1 MSRWG
6 AGGAVVAGTPHRL
19 AAPWAALVNGTAA
32 HALDYDDV
40 LEISNAHV
48 SAVLVPALL
57 ALGEERG
64 ADGAACVDAFIVGV
78 EVMARLGKA
87 LNMTHYF
94 KGWHTTS
101 TLGAPAAAAACARLL
116 RLDAAKATAALSLAT
131 SFASGAKRQFGT
143 MTKPLHAGLAAKN
156 GIMAA
161 VLAESGVSAATDAYE
176 GERGFVALFAGVPCE
191 RLEAAVA
198 DFDGPPAIERHG
210 LWQKFYPCCASAH
223 RPLDALLALY
233 GDGGVTPQAVAE
245 IDALLPEIAVQ
256 NLPYDA
262 PADAMQARFSLHYL
276 LASALDRRAPRAR
289 RLQRPGARHGPRCA
303 RCCPGFACARTRRS
317 PAMRMWTRCRN
328 GRRSRC
334 GLLAAVSA
342 RGRSASQGA
351 TRAGR
356 SAATRSMPSSWTAH
370 RGPCRRQRTMRRSRR
385 STGSPGRAAWM
396 RSQARSERAMAK
408 ADPVATEAAERA
420 RAFTQGSTV
429 FDCLGLFYVLDEP
442 YATRCLE
449 AGVNVCNVT
458 FALEST
464 WDQTMSAVD
473 EGFAKIEASPVLALA
488 RNTVEIEA
496 AMAAGRLAVIP
507 GTQGSS
513 MIGKE
518 LARVGILARLG
529 FRFFGLAYTGATL
542 FADGCGEK
550 RDAGLSFLGEELIA
564 AVNETAMILD
574 LSHTGHRSRAEA
586 VPLARAPVCTH
597 SNAWHHVPNDRNT
610 KDETVRAI
618 CTKGGMMGACCLPL
632 SVSPADQP
640 STT

>member
-1 MSRWG
+1 MTSRPATDSAPGATLRLGHWVAEAPQAWSEEARRRASGAFVDTVACMLAGAADAAPRAAYDAVSRWG
-6 AGGAVVAGTPHRL
+6 VGGAVVAGTPNRL

-78 EVMARLGKA
+78 EVMARLGEA

-156 GIMAA
+156 GITAA
-161 VLAESGVSAATDAYE
+161 VLAESGVTAATDAYE

-210 LWQKFYPCCASAH
+210 LWQKYYPCCASAH

-276 LASALDRRAPRAR
+276 LASAL
-289 RLQRPGARHGPRCA
+289 
-303 RCCPGFACARTRRS
+303 
-317 PAMRMWTRCRN
+317 
-328 GRRSRC
+328 
-334 GLLAAVSA
+334 
-342 RGRSASQGA
+342 
-351 TRAGR
+351 
-356 SAATRSMPSSWTAH
+356 
-370 RGPCRRQRTMRRSRR
+370 
-385 STGSPGRAAWM
+385 
-396 RSQARSERAMAK
+396 
-408 ADPVATEAAERA
+408 
-420 RAFTQGSTV
+420 
-429 FDCLGLFYVLDEP
+429 LD
-442 YATRCLE
+442 
-449 AGVNVCNVT
+449 
-458 FALEST
+458 
-464 WDQTMSAVD
+464 
-473 EGFAKIEASPVLALA
+473 
-488 RNTVEIEA
+488 
-496 AMAAGRLAVIP
+496 GRLALDAFSGQALTRPAVRALLPKVRMRPDPAQP
-507 GTQGSS
+507 GDANVDEVPQRATVTVR
-513 MIGKE
+513 
-518 LARVGILARLG
+518 LAGGGERSRTIREPRGHPRRPLG
-529 FRFFGLAYTGATL
+529 
-542 FADGCGEK
+542 
-550 RDAGLSFLGEELIA
+550 RDALHAKF
-564 AVNETAMILD
+564 VNCA
-574 LSHTGHRSRAEA
+574 SRALPAAAHDAAFEA
-586 VPLARAPVCTH
+586 LDGIAGAR
-597 SNAWHHVPNDRNT
+597 SLD
-610 KDETVRAI
+610 AI
-618 CTKGGMMGACCLPL
+618 VGKIGAGHG
-632 SVSPADQP
+632 QG
-640 STT
+640 